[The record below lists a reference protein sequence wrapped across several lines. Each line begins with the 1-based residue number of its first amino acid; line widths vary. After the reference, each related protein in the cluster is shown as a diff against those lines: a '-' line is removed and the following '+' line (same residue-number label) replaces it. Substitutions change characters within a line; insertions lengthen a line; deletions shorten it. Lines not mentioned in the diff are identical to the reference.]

1 MKRYLDIWT
10 AEKLG
15 VSELTRED
23 IETYRIAKL
32 KETFERAVDRS
43 PFYASLY
50 KGMKMESMEDF
61 RKLPFTTPEDVCE
74 HGLDMLCVPQGQISR
89 IVTMETS
96 GTTGKPKRIYFTE
109 EDQELTVDFFHHGM
123 KLLTDETDVFMIL
136 MPCERPG
143 SIGMLLKEGLER
155 SGVKV
160 IPYGLPNGS
169 DAEEILRIMEAE
181 SVTSCVALATQL
193 SHIAKKAM
201 EGNNL
206 EGGTSRKY
214 NIPMKTVLL
223 SAEYVSEESRNTIE
237 AAWGCRVF
245 EHYGMTEMGL
255 GCAVHC
261 SELAG
266 CHIREC
272 DLYLEVIDPETGEVL
287 PDGEEGEIVFT
298 TLTRKGMPFIRY
310 RTGDW
315 SSYIKEPCACGSVLK
330 SITRVGDRGMKKGG
344 YHGR

>member
-1 MKRYLDIWT
+1 MERYLDIWT

-15 VSELTRED
+15 VKSLSRKD
-23 IETYRIAKL
+23 IEEYQLRKL
-32 KETFERAVDRS
+32 KETFHRAVENS
-43 PFYASLY
+43 PFFAALY
-50 KGMKMESMEDF
+50 KDLKFETLEDF
-61 RKLPFTTPEDVCE
+61 RKLPFTGPEDVCE

-109 EDQELTVDFFHHGM
+109 EDQGLTVDFFHHGM
-123 KLLTDETDVFMIL
+123 KLIVDENDIFMIL
-136 MPCERPG
+136 MPCQRPG
-143 SIGMLLKEGLER
+143 SIGVLLKEALER

-160 IPYGLPNGS
+160 ISYGLPNGG
-169 DAEEILRIMEAE
+169 DTTEILETMERE

-193 SHIAKKAM
+193 SQIAEKVIENNTSAMPGIKK
-201 EGNNL
+201 
-206 EGGTSRKY
+206 Y
-214 NIPMKTVLL
+214 DIPMKKVLL
-223 SAEYVSEESRNTIE
+223 SAEYVSEESRGSIE
-237 AAWGCRVF
+237 NAWGCKIF

-261 SELAG
+261 PELAG

-272 DLYLEVIDPETGEVL
+272 DLYLEIIDPETGEVL

-315 SSYIKEPCACGSVLK
+315 SSFINGPCACGSVLK
-330 SITRVGDRGMKKGG
+330 SITRVGDRKMKKGG